1 MCWESFDG
9 HIFSLAKICNS
20 LTIIFFASQQD
31 EMIIAKTF
39 GQTDAIDVTAS
50 SVEFDLSAL
59 IGRMVGSQRC
69 QTMYSRCTT
78 HPNKIMNEIRKAVL
92 KKD

>member
-1 MCWESFDG
+1 
-9 HIFSLAKICNS
+9 
-20 LTIIFFASQQD
+20 
-31 EMIIAKTF
+31 MIIAKTF

>member
-1 MCWESFDG
+1 MLRKFWPTYF
-9 HIFSLAKICNS
+9 FFLLRKIAIHKQ
-20 LTIIFFASQQD
+20 LFFASQQD